1 MQLIAYLAFMPHYQK
16 RTWAVCPSPFFSGAI
31 CRNRTDDLI
40 ITSDVLYQL
49 S

>member
-1 MQLIAYLAFMPHYQK
+1 MNNRFDTCTTNKKGCRNK
-16 RTWAVCPSPFFSGAI
+16 RQPFVFAGAI